1 LPVISTI
8 VPLGGASVNG
18 TGNALANT
26 IIGNSGVNHLS
37 GLASN
42 DTLLGEGGNDTLTG
56 GTGADVLTGGA
67 GTDTFRLAL
76 ADSLLGTSGTPGYDK
91 ITDFAIGT
99 DRLDGP
105 TSVTAANLAELGR
118 VNTLDQAGIS
128 IVLTTTTFLANRAAT
143 FSWQDGGTLRTFV
156 ALNNGTAGYQSA
168 SDAIIDITGY
178 TGALANLAIV

>member
-1 LPVISTI
+1 M
-8 VPLGGASVNG
+8 NG

-37 GLASN
+37 GLAGN

-67 GTDTFRLAL
+67 GIDTFRLAL

-105 TSVTAANLAELGR
+105 TAVTAANLAKLGR

-128 IVLTTTTFLANRAAT
+128 GVLTTTTFLANRAAT
-143 FSWQDGGTLRTFV
+143 FSFVDGGATRTFV
-156 ALNNGTAGYQSA
+156 ALNNGTAGFS
-168 SDAIIDITGY
+168 STTDAIIDITGY
-178 TGALANLAIV
+178 SGSLTNLAIV

>member
-1 LPVISTI
+1 MRTLK
-8 VPLGGASVNG
+8 PLSLTAPGA
-18 TGNALANT
+18 AFIT
-26 IIGNSGVNHLS
+26 IITQSRCEYGTFYLS
-37 GLASN
+37 N
-42 DTLLGEGGNDTLTG
+42 
-56 GTGADVLTGGA
+56 
-67 GTDTFRLAL
+67 
-76 ADSLLGTSGTPGYDK
+76 SLLGTSGTPGYDK

-105 TSVTAANLAELGR
+105 TAVTAANLAELGR

-128 IVLTTTTFLANRAAT
+128 AVLTTTTFLANRAAT